1 MSRPAGAPKTIAG
14 GPTAAAASAA
24 GRALPGHPAGG
35 QDDDAVGQTLG
46 LGQLVRGQ
54 DDADP
59 LLLEPGHHGPDG
71 QATLGI
77 HPRGGLVEKGN
88 LGAADQGQ
96 GQGEALLLSSREM
109 APRRGGHRPQSDQVE
124 QVLGRD
130 RIGVVV
136 GEQVEHPA
144 WAQHGID
151 AAPLEHHPDAP
162 AEGPVLGTGVEPQ
175 DADGSGRRPAVALER
190 FDRRGLAGP
199 VRTQD
204 DEDLSGL
211 GHQVDPVD
219 GGRWLVA

>member
-1 MSRPAGAPKTIAG
+1 M
-14 GPTAAAASAA
+14 
-24 GRALPGHPAGG
+24 
-35 QDDDAVGQTLG
+35 
-46 LGQLVRGQ
+46 RGQ
-54 DDADP
+54 HDADP

-77 HPRGGLVEKGN
+77 HPGGGLVEKGD

-96 GQGEALLLSSREM
+96 GQGEALLL
-109 APRRGGHRPQSDQVE
+109 APGEVPPRGGGHRPQPDQVE
-124 QVLGRD
+124 QFLGRD

-136 GEQVEHPA
+136 GEQGEHPA
-144 WAQHGID
+144 RAQHGVD

-162 AEGPVLGTGVEPQ
+162 AEGPVLRAGVEPQ
-175 DADGSGRRPAVALER
+175 DADGPGRRPAVALER
-190 FDRRGLAGP
+190 FDRRRLAGP

-219 GGRWLVA
+219 GGGGVGAVAHREAADLDCGHGAADYFLSK